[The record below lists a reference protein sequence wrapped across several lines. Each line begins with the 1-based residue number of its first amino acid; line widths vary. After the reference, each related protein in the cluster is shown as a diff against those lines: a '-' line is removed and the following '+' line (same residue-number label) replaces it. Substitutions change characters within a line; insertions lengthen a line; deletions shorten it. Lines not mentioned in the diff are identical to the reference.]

1 MGVGEGIGSDGP
13 GGGRTG
19 GGRRRERGGSA
30 YWWVL
35 VLVLSEQ
42 TTAWFSLSFFPP
54 FGVFGWVLFG
64 YVLCLP
70 PPFSLFFLSPL
81 RKGMER
87 PSSKL
92 REGQADLLTC
102 GLFILSPPADPSPSV
117 VLTHFYP
124 HLPLSLSSPSPSHQ
138 NNPNKIKSN
147 RHLFFLPTCC
157 CLHQNFSRGTN
168 YIISRDNHG
177 PPHY

>member
-117 VLTHFYP
+117 LLTHFYP
-124 HLPLSLSSPSPSHQ
+124 HLSFLSLLPLPLIRIIR
-138 NNPNKIKSN
+138 IK
-147 RHLFFLPTCC
+147 
-157 CLHQNFSRGTN
+157 
-168 YIISRDNHG
+168 
-177 PPHY
+177 

>member
-70 PPFSLFFLSPL
+70 LSLLSLSSAGCLPAASSHFLSPL

-117 VLTHFYP
+117 LLTHFYP
-124 HLPLSLSSPSPSHQ
+124 HLSFLSLLPLPLIRIIR
-138 NNPNKIKSN
+138 IK
-147 RHLFFLPTCC
+147 
-157 CLHQNFSRGTN
+157 
-168 YIISRDNHG
+168 
-177 PPHY
+177 